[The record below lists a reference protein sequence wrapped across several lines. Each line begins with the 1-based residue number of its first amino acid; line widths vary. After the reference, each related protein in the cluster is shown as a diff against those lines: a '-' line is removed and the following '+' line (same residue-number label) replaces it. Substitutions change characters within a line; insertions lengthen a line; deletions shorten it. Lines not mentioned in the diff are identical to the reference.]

1 MSAVSPVMVLSL
13 ASFFQNLI
21 LFKNLIKTGAK
32 IKASRAAKAEKRSI
46 FITLKVNK
54 VKIGII

>member
-1 MSAVSPVMVLSL
+1 MVLSL